1 VSSAVATPH
10 TGDPSLTR
18 MARKSGINLVG
29 AAVAAVTNFALI
41 VVLTRELSKDQAGLF
56 FTATSVFLLAAILA
70 KMGTQ
75 TGLVYFVARQRAQ
88 HSAELIPF
96 ILRTGLLP
104 VFVAGLI
111 GAAALAL
118 TGAGILEFASG
129 SSIRTVATDL
139 IVLAPFLP
147 AAALS
152 DSLLAATRGFGT
164 MRVTVLVE
172 NISRSSVQL
181 ALVAT
186 TAAIAGGHA
195 FVPILAWAAP
205 YLMSS
210 AWAALKVRRL
220 TSRALGDRLPARTA
234 DGLRRAFWSFT
245 GPRAFASVA
254 QVLLQRLDI
263 VLVAALRGPA
273 DAAVYTA
280 ATRLLVAGQLGGS
293 AIASA
298 VQPRLAGTLST
309 ENFSAA
315 RAAYQSA
322 TSWLILLTWPFYL
335 LCIVDAP
342 IFLRIFGHGYTTAT
356 SVVVILAASMLLA
369 TACGM
374 VDGVL
379 SMGGRTR
386 WSLVNSLNALAIN
399 VVLDLILVPRYGI
412 GGAAIGWAAA
422 IAANNVVPLGQ
433 IWRFMRLHP
442 FGNATL
448 LCMTLTTVSFGV
460 IPGAY
465 ELITGTNTL
474 LHAAQGAVAGGI
486 VMLGLTWWLRGPI
499 QLDRVRLRVR

>member
-1 VSSAVATPH
+1 
-10 TGDPSLTR
+10 
-18 MARKSGINLVG
+18 
-29 AAVAAVTNFALI
+29 
-41 VVLTRELSKDQAGLF
+41 
-56 FTATSVFLLAAILA
+56 
-70 KMGTQ
+70 MGTQ

-88 HSAELIPF
+88 RTTDQIPF

-118 TGAGILEFASG
+118 TGTGILIFASG

-172 NISRSSVQL
+172 NIARSSVQL
-181 ALVAT
+181 GLVAT
-186 TAAIAGGHA
+186 TAAISGGHA
-195 FVPILAWAAP
+195 FVPILAWASP

-210 AWAALKVRRL
+210 AMAGVKVRRL
-220 TSRALGDRLPARTA
+220 TSRELGDRTPPRTIE
-234 DGLRRAFWSFT
+234 GLRRAFWSFT
-245 GPRAFASVA
+245 APRAFASVA

-280 ATRLLVAGQLGGS
+280 ATRLLVAGQLGGT

-309 ENFSAA
+309 ENFPAA
-315 RAAYQSA
+315 RAAYRSA
-322 TSWLILLTWPFYL
+322 TTWLILLTWPFYL

-342 IFLRIFGHGYTTAT
+342 IFLRIFGRGYQTAD
-356 SVVVILAASMLLA
+356 SVVVILAVSMLVA

-399 VVLDLILVPRYGI
+399 VVLDLILVPRFGI
-412 GGAAIGWAAA
+412 QGAAIGWAAA
-422 IAANNVVPLGQ
+422 IVANNVVPLGQ

-448 LCMTLTTVSFGV
+448 LCMGLTTLSFGV

-465 ELITGTNTL
+465 ELLTGTDTL
-474 LHAAQGAVAGGI
+474 LRAAEGAVAGGI
-486 VMLGLTWWLRGPI
+486 VMLGLAWWLRGPI